1 MRYLS
6 NVLYCCG
13 IHLSSVGSSAHSW
26 AIVLSDPKPGVWVDR
41 SIDYRH
47 AVYMA

>member
-13 IHLSSVGSSAHSW
+13 IHLSSVGNSAHSW
-26 AIVLSDPKPGVWVDR
+26 AFVLSDPKPGVWVDR
-41 SIDYRH
+41 SIDYGH